1 MLVEE
6 KAGFKM
12 HTHADFIVLVECIGN
27 ALHEHV
33 SETTLERLW
42 KYSTRHYK
50 TVSLRTLDVLSEYC
64 GYQSWDVFCEM
75 LLKTSQ
81 IESEIIEEVL
91 YSDSIPVGQKMKIS
105 WLPDRTIIIRH
116 LGDGKFITIEAT
128 NSKIRPGDT
137 FFCKSFTLGKE
148 LHMDKLSR
156 AGILADNTKNLRYVV
171 GKKNGITELE
181 LL

>member
-116 LGDGKFITIEAT
+116 LGEG
-128 NSKIRPGDT
+128 
-137 FFCKSFTLGKE
+137 
-148 LHMDKLSR
+148 
-156 AGILADNTKNLRYVV
+156 
-171 GKKNGITELE
+171 
-181 LL
+181 